1 MVLVFEKMFEIFTH
15 AMCKLWGC
23 QGGSMLA
30 MDEGALFELVLQ
42 EIKQKELPFQVVAGS
57 R

>member
-1 MVLVFEKMFEIFTH
+1 
-15 AMCKLWGC
+15 
-23 QGGSMLA
+23 MLA

-42 EIKQKELPFQVVAGS
+42 EIKQKELTFQVVAGS